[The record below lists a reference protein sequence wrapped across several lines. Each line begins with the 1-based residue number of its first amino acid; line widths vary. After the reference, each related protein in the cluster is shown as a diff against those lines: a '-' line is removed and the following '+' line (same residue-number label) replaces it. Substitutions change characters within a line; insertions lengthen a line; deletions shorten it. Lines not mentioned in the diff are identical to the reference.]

1 MTPLP
6 RRVRVASYLLC
17 PEQQDAFSGV
27 DTAAVGVVLPP
38 FAPTINA
45 AAPAPSRAASARI
58 RPILF
63 IVASSGIIPH

>member
-1 MTPLP
+1 
-6 RRVRVASYLLC
+6 
-17 PEQQDAFSGV
+17 
-27 DTAAVGVVLPP
+27 VLPP